1 MQRHRKLSI
10 NYFPVEL
17 SRVWA
22 SWLRH
27 KVLTM
32 DDELCSVGSAN
43 FNNRSIGFDPEWN
56 IAIDARGEERTRRVI
71 AGLRNGLLAEHLRT
85 QPEAV
90 ASEMARQNGSLI
102 KTIDALKHPGGTLE
116 PIDLEWPVERAPQL
130 LETAGAPAC
139 AHVTTV
145 G

>member
-1 MQRHRKLSI
+1 
-10 NYFPVEL
+10 
-17 SRVWA
+17 
-22 SWLRH
+22 
-27 KVLTM
+27 M